1 MKRRSGSSGGPDKS
15 RKRTEKAH
23 KRAGTVRPVSGLSA
37 VKAEVARLA
46 AELGEA
52 RERQAATAE
61 VLSLIADAPT
71 DLLPVF
77 ERIVK
82 NAARLCQSVLSA
94 VYRTDGKHVHLIAH
108 DQFSPESVAAVRKAY
123 PAPIGSDNLISVAI
137 RERRVVHE
145 PDVLISGGYSEL
157 QRT

>member
-15 RKRTEKAH
+15 RKRTAKAH

-82 NAARLCQSVLSA
+82 NAARLCRSVLSA
-94 VYRTDGKHVHLIAH
+94 VYRVDGEAVHLVAH
-108 DQFSPESVAAVRKAY
+108 DHFSPESVAAVRKAY
-123 PAPIGSDNLISVAI
+123 PAPLTSPNLIS
-137 RERRVVHE
+137 
-145 PDVLISGGYSEL
+145 
-157 QRT
+157 